1 MEHIASE
8 RNETQMNHSPIIH
21 RGRLFAL
28 GLFAGAGALAT
39 SLVLASSSGAAAT
52 ETVTNLNDSGA
63 GSLRQAVTDVDD
75 GGTIKFAASLKG
87 TIALESEIAID
98 KSVLID
104 GNDQV
109 AVSGRAQNQV
119 FVLGETTPAID
130 VEMNDLEITRGYE
143 STDDGCAIHSEITGS
158 LTFERMYFFRN
169 LGSCDGAGIR
179 QEGSGPVTVDE
190 SAFVRNSTEDGG
202 GGIMIAGDANLT
214 VTDSEF
220 VLNAGDDEGGAI
232 FTDGT
237 AGAGAVTIT
246 DSLFD
251 RNTGGADGDGGHIF
265 HRDGAGDLTIQRS
278 LFLLGAAIDDDG
290 GAIAVDNSSDGSSVL
305 FEDVEVF
312 GSGADESGGL
322 DFNSLAG
329 DVTLRRVTVDSTF
342 AGENAA
348 GISVTGGGEQTDFL
362 MEDSAI
368 VNNMSGDSDAPVE
381 FEAGTSNYVIR
392 NSTVAGNVGDADEG
406 GVNMASFN
414 GTLLVDGS
422 SIVGNQVSSNSS
434 GAGGLTI
441 RQGATTV
448 RNSIIA
454 DNLNGGYPNQSD
466 CHITGGT
473 ITLEGA
479 NIIENPGGCT
489 FEAGSPPPITGDA
502 GVAAEPI
509 EVATRSGGFTW
520 VTRLKPNSPAIDAA
534 VDSTLT
540 RDQRGV
546 PRPQLSAKDLG
557 AYEWA
562 PTPTVKIVSSTGES
576 MKVKVGCGTSIRGCS
591 LKVTGSRNLKGRV
604 SPAEASSTKVTLSA
618 GQKKT
623 VTISYS
629 PKMIKFVR
637 RGVRKNGQAKIAA
650 NAVNTATG
658 YKGKT
663 TAKTSG

>member
-1 MEHIASE
+1 MKQFVIGHNNRVTVLAAIA
-8 RNETQMNHSPIIH
+8 
-21 RGRLFAL
+21 A
-28 GLFAGAGALAT
+28 AGTLAAALAFTT
-39 SLVLASSSGAAAT
+39 SSRAAAV

-63 GSLRQAVTDVDD
+63 GSLRQAVTDVDA
-75 GGTIKFAASLKG
+75 GGTIRFASALSG

-98 KSVLID
+98 KSVTID

-130 VEMNDLEITRGYE
+130 VEMNDLEITRGY
-143 STDDGCAIHSEITGS
+143 SSNTDGCGIHSEITGS
-158 LTFERMYFFRN
+158 LTLERMYFFRN
-169 LGSCDGAGIR
+169 IGSCDGAGVR
-179 QEGSGPVTVDE
+179 QEGSGPVSVDE
-190 SAFVRNSTEDGG
+190 SAFVRNSTEQGG
-202 GGIMIAGDANLT
+202 GGIMIQGDADLT

-220 VLNAGDDEGGAI
+220 VLNAGDDDGGAI

-237 AGAGAVTIT
+237 AGAGTHNIT

-251 RNTGGADGDGGHIF
+251 RNTGGADGDGGQIF
-265 HRDGAGDLTIQRS
+265 HYSQAGGLNIKRS
-278 LFLLGAAIDDDG
+278 LFLLGAAIDDEG
-290 GAIAVDNSSDGSSVL
+290 GAIGVDDIQDGSAVL
-305 FEDVEVF
+305 LEDVESF
-312 GSGADESGGL
+312 GASSDEAGAMWFSGWD
-322 DFNSLAG
+322 G
-329 DVTLRRVTVDSTF
+329 DLTMRRVVVDSS
-342 AGENAA
+342 A
-348 GISVTGGGEQTDFL
+348 GGEDAGGFEINGGESINFL

-368 VNNMSGDSDAPVE
+368 VNNLSGDTDAPVHLDAE
-381 FEAGTSNYVIR
+381 NSTYVIR
-392 NSTVAGNVGDADEG
+392 NSTVAGNLGDGDEG
-406 GVNMASFN
+406 GVTLGSTN
-414 GTLLVDGS
+414 GTLLLDGS
-422 SIVGNQVSSNSS
+422 SIVGNQVSSNSD
-434 GAGGLTI
+434 GAGGLTV
-441 RQGATTV
+441 RDGAATV

-454 DNLNGGYPNQSD
+454 DNLNGGYPNLSD
-466 CHITGGT
+466 CHIAGGT

-489 FEAGSPPPITGDA
+489 FEAGSPAPITGDA

-509 EVATRSGGFTW
+509 EVSTRSGGSTW

-562 PTPTVKIVSSTGES
+562 PTPTVKIVSSTGNS
-576 MKVKVGCGTSIRGCS
+576 MKVRVGCGTSIRGCS

-604 SPAEASSTKVTLSA
+604 SPAEASSVKIKLGA

-623 VTISYS
+623 VTISYTA
-629 PKMIKFVR
+629 KMIKFVR